1 MSKRILIVED
11 QADSRQIIRDML
23 APTEY
28 EVIEAG
34 NGEEALAA
42 IAKQRPDL
50 ILMDV
55 QLPIM
60 DGYTAT
66 RRIKA
71 DPVLRSIPIIAV
83 TSFAL
88 DGEEKIAKAAG
99 CDDYVPK
106 PYSPPRALSENSSA
120 SGLGG

>member
-1 MSKRILIVED
+1 MSKRILVIED

-28 EVIEAG
+28 EVIEAE

-88 DGEEKIAKAAG
+88 DGEEKIAKAGG

-106 PYSPPRALSENSSA
+106 PYSPRELLAKIRQHLP
-120 SGLGG
+120 

>member
-1 MSKRILIVED
+1 MSKRILVVED
-11 QADSRQIIRDML
+11 QADSRRIIRDML
-23 APTEY
+23 AATEY
-28 EVIEAG
+28 EVIEAE

-71 DPVLRSIPIIAV
+71 DPVLQSIPIIAV

-106 PYSPPRALSENSSA
+106 PYSPRELLAKIHQYLS
-120 SGLGG
+120 